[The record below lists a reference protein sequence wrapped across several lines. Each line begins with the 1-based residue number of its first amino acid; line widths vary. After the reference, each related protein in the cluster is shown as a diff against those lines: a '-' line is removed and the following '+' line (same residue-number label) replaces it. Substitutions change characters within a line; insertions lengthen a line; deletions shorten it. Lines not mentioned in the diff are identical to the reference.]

1 MNSQFVLPVTEQTF
15 ENEVLHSALPVLID
29 VSTAWCAPC
38 RLAASVV
45 AELAREHSGRLKVVA
60 IDGDESPELVA
71 KLGIRGFPTFLG
83 YRGGERIES
92 QAGFAGK
99 KKLAELSARLLSA

>member
-1 MNSQFVLPVTEQTF
+1 MNSPLVLPVNEMSF
-15 ENEVLHSALPVLID
+15 EKEVLRSPLPVLID
-29 VSTAWCAPC
+29 VSTEWCAPC
-38 RLAASVV
+38 RMAAPVV
-45 AELAREHSGRLKVVA
+45 AELAREHEGRLKVVA

-71 KLGIRGFPTFLG
+71 RLGVRAFPTFLG
-83 YRGGERIES
+83 YVTGVRIES